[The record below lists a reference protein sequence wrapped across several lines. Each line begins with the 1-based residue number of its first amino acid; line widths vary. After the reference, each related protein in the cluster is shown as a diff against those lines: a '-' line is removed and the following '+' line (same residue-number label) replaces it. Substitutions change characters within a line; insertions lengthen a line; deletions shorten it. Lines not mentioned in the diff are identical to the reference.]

1 VPKEGVVRTTT
12 RLVADFKGGEEAGVV
27 LTLPLEVV
35 EAAAEAAAEVIV
47 IKAATKIETTTAGEE
62 AEVEAGM
69 EGAETMMEAAEVV
82 STNRIVLAVMMYR

>member
-1 VPKEGVVRTTT
+1 VLKEGVVRTTT

-27 LTLPLEVV
+27 LTLPLEV
-35 EAAAEAAAEVIV
+35 AEAAAEVVV
-47 IKAATKIETTTAGEE
+47 IKAVTKIETTTAAGEE